1 MADVSELIA
10 AIEADPAL
18 RAAVRRAILTD
29 DLLALPAVVEARFEQ
44 VETQLAR
51 LVEAQA
57 RTEAQVTRLVEA
69 QARTEA
75 QVTTLVEAQAR
86 TEAQLARLVEAQ
98 ARTEAQV
105 ATLAEALVRTQE
117 HIDRLAQGQA
127 VLQIDVADLKGAAL
141 EARFRE
147 LAQSYLYGLV
157 GGVRRL
163 RAVGRDQLSDLAADA
178 EARGAISLDEGR
190 DLLAADAVVRGLR
203 ADGQAPL
210 YIVVEV
216 SWGVGPGDVER
227 AQRRA
232 DLLQR
237 AGVEAVAVVAGTAIT
252 TEAASLASR
261 IGVPYRAMTI
271 KRAPIPA

>member
-163 RAVGRDQLSDLAADA
+163 RAVDRDQLTDLAADA